1 MKKQASE
8 FSFDD
13 LNNLMKNAGRE
24 QFDYRSFKAAYD
36 SDERLKSMIKNFNQD
51 GVTLKTDTD
60 ADAEA
65 PQQDLGNK
73 SVSKMAKRATRNR
86 Q

>member
-1 MKKQASE
+1 
-8 FSFDD
+8 
-13 LNNLMKNAGRE
+13 MKNTGRE

-51 GVTLKTDTD
+51 GVTLNTDTD

-65 PQQDLGNK
+65 PQQDLDNK
-73 SVSKMAKRATRNR
+73 SVSKMAKRATRKR